1 MFRKPNRS
9 NPYSFN
15 ENDWTDE
22 NWKEGVNDYFLSKT
36 KAEKAAWELM
46 ESKGLK
52 NKINYD

>member
-9 NPYSFN
+9 NPYTFG

-36 KAEKAAWELM
+36 KAEKACLGTNGE
-46 ESKGLK
+46 
-52 NKINYD
+52 